1 MYSESM
7 TKRITISVPD
17 DVAERLEAAG
27 PRQASSYVSQAVRQ
41 AAEREKT
48 EQALEELFERFGR
61 PSPAELDHARR
72 LTDQAIA
79 WQADQLRNRGSA
91 T

>member
-1 MYSESM
+1 MYPVSM

-17 DVAERLEAAG
+17 DVAERLEAVG
-27 PRQASSYVSQAVRQ
+27 PRQISSYVSQAVRQ
-41 AAEREKT
+41 TTERENMN
-48 EQALEELFERFGR
+48 QALEELFERFGR

-79 WQADQLRNRGSA
+79 WRAEQLRNRGSA